1 MPDLDTTAP
10 IEHLQK
16 SNRRWKR
23 LALSLLAALGLAVV
37 LVLLGVVLTFRA
49 RHGTVVVTVSEPDVK
64 VMIDGEEKVTIGSR
78 KVGRIEL
85 VPGDHEL
92 AVKRDQEVLYTES
105 FTLKNGGET
114 LIAARWE
121 PTRTVRE
128 VVQLRCAD
136 LLRRAQDT
144 HEILREIMKE
154 KVAGKAFQIKFYSM
168 DRKLSELWG
177 TLATYGLGTDP
188 YLDNIRLPASGF
200 GRPKPP
206 SDFGIP
212 GPYVEIGLPRLH
224 ERFLEASGVR
234 GEAAEKL
241 RSDFKKL
248 VWDYRFPEVFP
259 HQDYGDHNYQEYRFG
274 KGLFT
279 PQYQADL
286 QTLDKWLTDL
296 ENVLAKVPGYFEKA
310 P

>member
-1 MPDLDTTAP
+1 
-10 IEHLQK
+10 
-16 SNRRWKR
+16 
-23 LALSLLAALGLAVV
+23 
-37 LVLLGVVLTFRA
+37 
-49 RHGTVVVTVSEPDVK
+49 VVTVSEPDVQ
-64 VMIDGEEKVTIGSR
+64 VLIDGEEKVTIDSR
-78 KVGRIEL
+78 KLGRIEL
-85 VPGDHEL
+85 APGDHVL
-92 AVKRDQEVLYTES
+92 VVKRGQDVLYTES
-105 FTLKNGGET
+105 FTLKSGGET

-121 PTRTVRE
+121 PARGREPLRPDGAGIPDNATEIRTVRE
-128 VVQLRCAD
+128 VVKLRCAD
-136 LLRRAQDT
+136 LLRRTQDT
-144 HEILREIMKE
+144 HALLREIMKE
-154 KVAGKAFQIKFYSM
+154 KVAGKEFQIKFYSM
-168 DRKLSELWG
+168 DRNLGELWG

-188 YLDNIRLPASGF
+188 YLDNIRLPASGS

-241 RSDFKKL
+241 RSDFKQL
-248 VWDYRFPEVFP
+248 VRDYRFPEVFP
-259 HQDYGDHNYQEYRFG
+259 LQDYGEHNYAEYRHG
-274 KGLFT
+274 RGLFT
-279 PQYQADL
+279 PQYEADL